1 MHTLMD
7 EKRRVGVTKIVESQL
22 RQAVR
27 LADHLEAA
35 QDVPLLER
43 RSGMGRKHQTVF
55 LPRLAG
61 KLPHLSHGPN
71 LGFEKIRNKAGVDCP
86 AAPLRFRRPELEARN
101 ILALLPPRLG
111 EHLVYG
117 ETSDRQV
124 QIRQAEPVQFFR
136 PQARRKRQRVERFV
150 PITGYGCEEGSRLLG
165 IQESDLCSA
174 GLDCTLAFSNP
185 EPRPSRVSIE
195 KLPFQGKL
203 ERTAQY
209 RLSIFDGSITKTPA
223 PETLHPFI
231 DMDRPQF
238 GEHNAADQWNHVRLD
253 VIAVVLPGSE
263 RNAAL
268 SLVEL

>member
-1 MHTLMD
+1 VFVSSFVSNSVPTRHCQHARCFRLAAEQLFHLLRRIAVAAFEEVAVGVHRQLDRRVAEPLRDLLRMHTLID

-43 RSGMGRKHQTVF
+43 RSGMGRKHQTVL

-61 KLPHLSHGPN
+61 KLPQLSHGLN
-71 LGFEKIRNKAGVDCP
+71 LQSEKVGNKARKIDCP

-111 EHLVYG
+111 DHLVYG

-185 EPRPSRVSIE
+185 EPRPSRI
-195 KLPFQGKL
+195 P
-203 ERTAQY
+203 
-209 RLSIFDGSITKTPA
+209 
-223 PETLHPFI
+223 I
-231 DMDRPQF
+231 DSSSHSRA
-238 GEHNAADQWNHVRLD
+238 N
-253 VIAVVLPGSE
+253 
-263 RNAAL
+263 
-268 SLVEL
+268 